1 VSFEDIIE
9 SSGVSVSLL
18 LVLLF
23 LSILTVGT
31 VIERIWF
38 WSKVLLRERQILDNV
53 LNAAASGNFNFARSV
68 VQEHRN
74 HPVGRF
80 LAAPLQLYQPNP
92 EVFHL
97 ALEAAADDE
106 LAQMRRGDKV
116 LEAVIALAPLLGLL
130 GTVLGLINSLS
141 SIQISDL
148 GTASTAGVT
157 LGIGESL
164 ISTAAGLIVAI
175 TSLAFYRIFQA
186 FWFSQMRIFRKAGN
200 ELEVIYRQ
208 FWVDNPELPD
218 SSTFSEKSVATE
230 QYNED

>member
-1 VSFEDIIE
+1 MSFEDIIE
-9 SSGVSVSLL
+9 SSGVSVWLL

-38 WSKVLLRERQILDNV
+38 WSTVLLRERQILNDV
-53 LNAAASGNFNFARSV
+53 LNAAASGNFNYARSI
-68 VQEHRN
+68 VQEYRN

-106 LAQMRRGDKV
+106 LAQMRRGDKI
-116 LEAVIALAPLLGLL
+116 LEAVIALSPLLGLL

-175 TSLAFYRIFQA
+175 TSLAFYRLFQA

-200 ELEVIYRQ
+200 EIEVIYRQ
-208 FWVDNPELPD
+208 FYVESTGLPD
-218 SSTFSEKSVATE
+218 TSTLTEEAVATDKH
-230 QYNED
+230 NEE

>member
-1 VSFEDIIE
+1 MSFEDIIE
-9 SSGVSVSLL
+9 SSGVSVWLL

-38 WSKVLLRERQILDNV
+38 WSTVLLRERQILDRV
-53 LNAAASGNFNFARSV
+53 LNAAASGNFNFARGV
-68 VQEHRN
+68 VQEYRK

-80 LAAPLQLYQPNP
+80 LAAPLQLYQPDP

-106 LAQMRRGDKV
+106 LAQMRRGDKI

-208 FWVDNPELPD
+208 FWVNQTELSD
-218 SSTFSEKSVATE
+218 SSTWSEKSFITDKQDE
-230 QYNED
+230 